1 MNFLNRQMF
10 QGGGPS
16 TPIGPLGPNQ
26 IYDTVSGKIYN
37 LDEGFVDNLFLKG
50 RNLYPIL
57 KDDTLI
63 KGSNVASA
71 LEKFRDQDEPY
82 DLSKRSFGYL
92 QPRDVGTGLIDA
104 GIATGRFFEPYVKKG
119 IAGIG
124 EFVGSDYFKA
134 ADDDVGVG
142 LLGFKRDEMDSIFP
156 TDEERSR
163 AALER
168 ITGERNF
175 STANM
180 NPNVRSGTNM
190 FFDALR
196 SGDEK
201 MSDYF
206 GTDRIFEDRPEQ
218 QIQDFQS
225 EIDGFVGP
233 IRPGADVVDTAI
245 VTEGPEFTPRF
256 ESETLSLEGGP
267 FDMETRRLAYQE
279 KMIGRDE
286 FGNLLPE
293 GRLEQDDE
301 ISRMLEDIKPA
312 EQKVDVD
319 KTEADTLADN
329 EAKFGGLSQDEFRA
343 TIDDAATPKLLEIER
358 PITDTT
364 IVEEET
370 LRKQNDP
377 VSRKLDQPGFFG
389 SDRFL
394 NFIRNVGGELV
405 RTGQFGEGL
414 ASGAAKASEERA
426 ARELMADAEERDYLT
441 KLRLVRAEAD
451 YEAQKKLDEGPS
463 DSMRKEL
470 RTVAQEMNADYN
482 DIVSAKS
489 TLEVVGRVED
499 ILYNTDTTSFKAFA
513 GELLEKVGSF
523 FDADGK
529 PSESGKSF
537 ENLEPRTRAIVLL
550 NQIKQKNI
558 KSLLG
563 ENSKTISNLDRQ
575 IVEELVG
582 SIALGKTQEETLE
595 ALKLT
600 KESIYNSLSAA
611 QTRLKSNFR
620 FANAEGG
627 LYLIQDNTKILDYL
641 KTGILS
647 NTYDNSY
654 ENQSIRKITL
664 KE

>member
-1 MNFLNRQMF
+1 MF
-10 QGGGPS
+10 ANGGPS

-57 KDDTLI
+57 KDNTLI

-124 EFVGSDYFKA
+124 EFVGSDYLKT
-134 ADDDVGVG
+134 ADDDVSVG

-156 TDEERSR
+156 TDQERSR

-267 FDMETRRLAYQE
+267 LDMETRRLAYQE

-523 FDADGK
+523 FDTDGK

>member
-1 MNFLNRQMF
+1 MNFLNRRMF

-37 LDEGFVDNLFLKG
+37 LDKDFVSDLFLKG

-71 LEKFRDQDEPY
+71 LEKFRDQDEPF

-104 GIATGRFFEPYVKKG
+104 GIATGKFFEPYVKKG

-124 EFVGSDYFKA
+124 EFVGSDYLKT

-156 TDEERSR
+156 TDQERSR

-426 ARELMADAEERDYLT
+426 ARELMADKEERDYRM
-441 KLRLVRAEAD
+441 KLRLAKAEAD
-451 YEAQKKLDEGPS
+451 LEAKNKLAEGMKPS
-463 DSMRKEL
+463 DIKTFTEFEDDIAGSLSQFDESER
-470 RTVAQEMNADYN
+470 
-482 DIVSAKS
+482 IVSDINQI
-489 TLEVVGRVED
+489 LNED
-499 ILYNTDTTSFKAFA
+499 IKDPGAFGARGFITQISDKFRNLA
-513 GELLEKVGSF
+513 GYGEEDWNKLAPAVRTQVILDVTAQRSVRQILG
-523 FDADGK
+523 
-529 PSESGKSF
+529 ESG
-537 ENLEPRTRAIVLL
+537 
-550 NQIKQKNI
+550 
-558 KSLLG
+558 
-563 ENSKTISNLDRQ
+563 KTISNLDRDIVARIFGKVGVFTSPAELSKLLTNSRDN
-575 IVEELVG
+575 IVESMRKDQSLIISRANAIG
-582 SIALGKTQEETLE
+582 LGG
-595 ALKLT
+595 
-600 KESIYNSLSAA
+600 YNSPALMANESLINRILGFSFDNIQNYKLSDGAA
-611 QTRLKSNFR
+611 GYIE
-620 FANAEGG
+620 A
-627 LYLIQDNTKILDYL
+627 
-641 KTGILS
+641 
-647 NTYDNSY
+647 
-654 ENQSIRKITL
+654 TL
-664 KE
+664 

>member
-1 MNFLNRQMF
+1 MNFLNRRMF
-10 QGGGPS
+10 ANGGPS

-57 KDDTLI
+57 KDNTLI
-63 KGSNVASA
+63 KGSNVAAA
-71 LEKFRDQDEPY
+71 LEKFRDQDEPF

-168 ITGERNF
+168 ITGKNEPLSF
-175 STANM
+175 SGGFNSMMGGANKA
-180 NPNVRSGTNM
+180 SE
-190 FFDALR
+190 FFGFDP
-196 SGDEK
+196 
-201 MSDYF
+201 
-206 GTDRIFEDRPEQ
+206 IFQPKINNLEEEVNQ
-218 QIQDFQS
+218 L
-225 EIDGFVGP
+225 VGP
-233 IRPGADVVDTAI
+233 PRADVDVVDEATI
-245 VTEGPEFTPRF
+245 TQIPTSTIEDINISPKFTPRF

-267 FDMETRRLAYQE
+267 LDMETRRLAYQE

-301 ISRMLEDIKPA
+301 ISKMLEDIKPA

-426 ARELMADAEERDYLT
+426 ARELMADAEERDYRM
-441 KLRLVRAEAD
+441 KLRLVKAEAD

-537 ENLEPRTRAIVLL
+537 ENLEPRTRAKVLL

-582 SIALGKTQEETLE
+582 SIALGKTPQETLE

-620 FANAEGG
+620 FADAEGG